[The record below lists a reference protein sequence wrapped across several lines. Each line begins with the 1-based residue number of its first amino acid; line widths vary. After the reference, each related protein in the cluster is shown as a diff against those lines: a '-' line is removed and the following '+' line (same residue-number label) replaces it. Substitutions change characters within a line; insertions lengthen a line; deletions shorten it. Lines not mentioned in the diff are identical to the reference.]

1 MQFTLIADPVLFNIF
16 KILVVVRL
24 GQLLRSLVIE
34 FSETVELVLFEISII
49 GQYSWLIVKLSLA
62 LHKVFF
68 PVAVEAELVIE
79 VKFSLSLFLAVHFI
93 AFISLALCVLIDGV
107 NGVCDMQWEIFYF
120 WW

>member
-49 GQYSWLIVKLSLA
+49 GQYS
-62 LHKVFF
+62 
-68 PVAVEAELVIE
+68 
-79 VKFSLSLFLAVHFI
+79 
-93 AFISLALCVLIDGV
+93 
-107 NGVCDMQWEIFYF
+107 
-120 WW
+120 